1 MNDQTINDDEI
12 EDGEIDSEEH
22 EFQSFM
28 ELLELRAR
36 DIGWYCR
43 SIECQGGGSIE
54 NYYASGDIVFGIGES
69 GDTTEIRVEWSA
81 TLKPIKT
88 TRENGHFSV
97 VFVPEFEIERSSMA
111 SMNGV
116 PSHLFHR
123 KELQQYADSFSE
135 SINLE
140 EYLLDSLPD
149 IEV

>member
-1 MNDQTINDDEI
+1 MNDLTVDDDEI
-12 EDGEIDSEEH
+12 EDDDIESEEH
-22 EFQSFM
+22 EIQSYM
-28 ELLELRAR
+28 ELLEIRAR

-54 NYYASGDIVFGIGES
+54 NYYTSGDIVFGIGES
-69 GDTTEIRVEWSA
+69 GDTTEVTVEWSA

-97 VFVPEFEIERSSMA
+97 VFAPEFEIEQSSMD
-111 SMNGV
+111 NV
-116 PSHLFHR
+116 PGHLFYR

-135 SINLE
+135 SIDLK

-149 IEV
+149 VDF